1 MNLIKI
7 NGRVLVTFNRNRKL
21 RDLSDVYGNI
31 EEVSRLGPLRIW
43 ILQVIDKGP
52 KNGVEIMDAIHEL
65 HEQVHHMR
73 GEIIMHPLNH
83 GPITSRRPLPGSIY
97 PMLKKMVKE
106 ELIIKQ
112 EDGRYKLT
120 ENGQKTIYNIIG
132 TTDID
137 RYNGDNAIENAINE
151 IDNYSS
157 FLEDVKTKKLQTYE
171 KQINEL
177 SDRLQKLKK
186 SLHKRI

>member
-1 MNLIKI
+1 M
-7 NGRVLVTFNRNRKL
+7 
-21 RDLSDVYGNI
+21 
-31 EEVSRLGPLRIW
+31 SRLGHLRIW
-43 ILQVIDKGP
+43 ILQVLDKGP

-73 GEIIMHPLNH
+73 GEIVMHSLNR

-132 TTDID
+132 TPHTD
-137 RYNGDNAIENAINE
+137 RYNGDNAIINAIKE

-157 FLEDVKTKKLQTYE
+157 FLEDVKTEKLQAHE
-171 KQINEL
+171 KQINVL
-177 SDRLQKLKK
+177 SERLRKIKE
-186 SLHKRI
+186 SLYKE

>member
-1 MNLIKI
+1 
-7 NGRVLVTFNRNRKL
+7 
-21 RDLSDVYGNI
+21 
-31 EEVSRLGPLRIW
+31 
-43 ILQVIDKGP
+43 
-52 KNGVEIMDAIHEL
+52 MDAIHEL

-73 GEIIMHPLNH
+73 GEIVIHSLNH
-83 GPITSRRPLPGSIY
+83 GHINSRRPLPGSIY

-132 TTDID
+132 TSPTD
-137 RYNGDNAIENAINE
+137 RYNGDNAIKNAIKE

-157 FLEDVKTKKLQTYE
+157 FLEDVKTEKLQAYQ
-171 KQINEL
+171 KQINVL

-186 SLHKRI
+186 SLTKRI

>member
-1 MNLIKI
+1 M
-7 NGRVLVTFNRNRKL
+7 FNWNNRL
-21 RDLSDVYGNI
+21 RALSDVYGNI

-43 ILQVIDKGP
+43 ILQVLDKGP

-73 GEIIMHPLNH
+73 GERVMHPLNREH
-83 GPITSRRPLPGSIY
+83 ITFRRPLPGSIY

-106 ELIIKQ
+106 DLIIKQ

-120 ENGQKTIYNIIG
+120 EYGQKTIYNIIG
-132 TTDID
+132 TPASGM
-137 RYNGDNAIENAINE
+137 YNGDNAIENAIKE

-157 FLEDVKTKKLQTYE
+157 FLEDVKTEKLKDYE
-171 KQINEL
+171 KQINVLTE
-177 SDRLQKLKK
+177 RLRKIKD
-186 SLHKRI
+186 SLYKE

>member
-1 MNLIKI
+1 M
-7 NGRVLVTFNRNRKL
+7 GGYLVMFNWDKKL
-21 RDLSDVYGNI
+21 RDLRDVYGNI

-43 ILQVIDKGP
+43 ILQVLDKGP

-65 HEQVHHMR
+65 HKQVHHMR
-73 GEIIMHPLNH
+73 GEIVMHPLNRGH
-83 GPITSRRPLPGSIY
+83 ITSRRPLPGSIY

-132 TTDID
+132 TTDTD
-137 RYNGDNAIENAINE
+137 RYNGDNAIENAIKE

-157 FLEDVKTKKLQTYE
+157 FLEDVKTEKLQAYE
-171 KQINEL
+171 KQINIIIE
-177 SDRLQKLKK
+177 RLKK
-186 SLHKRI
+186 IKESLFNE